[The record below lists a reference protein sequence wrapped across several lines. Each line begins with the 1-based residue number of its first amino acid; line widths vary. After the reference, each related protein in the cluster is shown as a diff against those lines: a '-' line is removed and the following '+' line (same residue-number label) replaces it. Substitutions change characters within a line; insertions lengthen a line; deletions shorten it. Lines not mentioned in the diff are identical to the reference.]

1 VIVVGDFNIPSTE
14 SPLYAAIT
22 AEGLQMPAALLGE
35 HGSNLAK
42 NKRYDQIL
50 HLPKYARSFT
60 NHGGVLDFYAGDH
73 RALYPGQTEMTK
85 TKFTYEL
92 SDHLPLWC
100 QLDIDVADDALEQ
113 DGGQAAE

>member
-1 VIVVGDFNIPSTE
+1 MKHLYLEVTFRRGK
-14 SPLYAAIT
+14 PLAAY
-22 AEGLQMPAALLGE
+22 LYMPREAE

-73 RALYPGQTEMTK
+73 RALYPGQAEMTK

-100 QLDIDVADDALEQ
+100 QLDIDTVDDALEQ

>member
-1 VIVVGDFNIPSTE
+1 VVGDFNIPSTD

-22 AEGLQMPAALLGE
+22 AKGLQMPAALLGE

-50 HLPKYARSFT
+50 RLPKYAKSFT

-73 RALYPGQTEMTK
+73 RALYPGQAEMTK

-100 QLDIDVADDALEQ
+100 QLDIDIAEGVVEQ